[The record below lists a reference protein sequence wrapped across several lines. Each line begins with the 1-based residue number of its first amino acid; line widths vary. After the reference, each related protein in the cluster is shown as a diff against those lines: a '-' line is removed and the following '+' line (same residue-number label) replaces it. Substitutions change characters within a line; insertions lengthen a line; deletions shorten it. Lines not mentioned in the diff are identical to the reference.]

1 MEFFV
6 ISLNISSIFT
16 TKSTPSICTCM
27 LYEHK
32 PYLIFA
38 SMSNSFESMK
48 EFLASF
54 LMNDKFLRKAYE
66 HFCSLLL
73 SSSYVLELSDCF
85 FFFFLNSF
93 NAFFFNPLLPFHEI
107 MVLVDC
113 HGWLGSM
120 IHFLRLLLAHNEIN
134 SLIYIAIFIFNK

>member
-93 NAFFFNPLLPFHEI
+93 NAFFFLSPPSIPWDHGPCWLSWVTWIHDPFSSSPT
-107 MVLVDC
+107 
-113 HGWLGSM
+113 GP
-120 IHFLRLLLAHNEIN
+120 
-134 SLIYIAIFIFNK
+134 